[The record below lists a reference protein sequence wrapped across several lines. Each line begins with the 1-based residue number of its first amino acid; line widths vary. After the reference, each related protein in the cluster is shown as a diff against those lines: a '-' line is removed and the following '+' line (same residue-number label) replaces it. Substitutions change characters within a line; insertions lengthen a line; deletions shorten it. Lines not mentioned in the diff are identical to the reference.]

1 MTLDRGPSQER
12 ILFHISCHRE
22 GCEAQRGSQQ
32 RRSGVEIRAG
42 VWALAAHVPSAQ
54 VSLPRVRW
62 GWGTLLNRC
71 SHCSPPPALTHTHS
85 HTHSRWLLLSKQL
98 LKSQPPSKSRES
110 LEVDTR
116 VLCCHCTG
124 LIFSEPPCL
133 LPLSHSGK
141 PCGWSRWV
149 SRSQGGRW
157 ARGRGRATAAQPGNV
172 DLDLANLV
180 GAVEALRVGIKGV

>member
-32 RRSGVEIRAG
+32 RKSGVEVRAG
-42 VWALAAHVPSAQ
+42 VWALVAQVPSAQ

-116 VLCCHCTG
+116 VLCCHCHRTHLFRTTLSIAPEPLWEAMWMEPMGVQEPRREMGPGKRQGHSCTAWQCG
-124 LIFSEPPCL
+124 L
-133 LPLSHSGK
+133 G
-141 PCGWSRWV
+141 
-149 SRSQGGRW
+149 
-157 ARGRGRATAAQPGNV
+157 PG
-172 DLDLANLV
+172 
-180 GAVEALRVGIKGV
+180 